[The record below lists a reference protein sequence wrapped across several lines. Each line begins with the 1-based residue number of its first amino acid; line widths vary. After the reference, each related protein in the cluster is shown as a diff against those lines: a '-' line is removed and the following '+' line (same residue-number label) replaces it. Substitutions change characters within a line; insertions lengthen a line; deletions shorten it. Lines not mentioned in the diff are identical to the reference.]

1 MADIQIWNGSSTF
14 AAGQT
19 PFGFYDLDPDFVAD
33 ANKVATF
40 CAQRLGYPLLDVELQ
55 SGSFFA
61 CFEEAVTTY
70 GNEIFQ
76 YKIRENY
83 LTLEGASSTQAL
95 NNTLIEPSLARM
107 IAISQNY
114 GTEAGVG
121 GNVTKY
127 SGSIDVYTG
136 VQSYDL
142 DAWATAEG
150 ITGGIEIRKVF
161 YEAPPA
167 ILRYFDPYA
176 GTGTGIQSLMDAFDF
191 GSYSPG
197 INFLLMPA
205 YYDILKVQAIEFND
219 QIRRSTYSFE
229 LINNQLKLFPV
240 PKTGGKIWF
249 EYYKLDEKSAAAI
262 GGGAGAGSG
271 AGLITNVSEIPYE
284 NPEYSE
290 INSVGRQWIY
300 RYTLALAKELLGYV
314 RGKYQQIPVPGSNT
328 GLNQAD
334 LLTDARTE
342 KTDLLT
348 QLRDVLDQTS
358 RRSQLE
364 RQANEAEFTKSTL
377 QSVPMTIFVG

>member
-1 MADIQIWNGSSTF
+1 MSDVTIWTGTSTF
-14 AAGQT
+14 FPGET
-19 PFGFYDLDPDFVAD
+19 PFGFYDSDTQFQTDAD
-33 ANKVATF
+33 KVASF
-40 CAQRLGYPLLDVELQ
+40 CATRLGYPLMDVELQ
-55 SGSFFA
+55 ARSFYA

-70 GNEIFQ
+70 GNEVFQ
-76 YKIRENY
+76 YKVRENY
-83 LTLEGASSTQAL
+83 LSMEGASSAGSF
-95 NNTLIEPSLARM
+95 NNTLIQPSLDRV
-107 IAISQNY
+107 IQISQNY

-121 GNVTKY
+121 GSIEKY
-127 SGSIDVYTG
+127 SGLLQLTSS
-136 VQSYDL
+136 VQTYDL
-142 DAWATAEG
+142 NAWATQQG
-150 ITGGIEIRKVF
+150 ITGGIEIVKVY

-219 QIRRSTYSFE
+219 QIRRSAYSFE
-229 LINNQLKLFPV
+229 LVGNQLSIFPV
-240 PKTGGKIWF
+240 PRERLAIRIDYFKRSERT
-249 EYYKLDEKSAAAI
+249 AAVS
-262 GGGAGAGSG
+262 GSG
-271 AGLITNVSEIPYE
+271 AGLITNVGEVPYD
-284 NPEYSE
+284 NPSYAG

-300 RYTLALAKELLGYV
+300 RYTLALAKELLGYI

-342 KTDLLT
+342 KVALLT
-348 QLRDVLDQTS
+348 ELRDMLEQTS
-358 RRSQLE
+358 RRNQLE
-364 RQANEAEFTKSTL
+364 RKANESEFVKTTL

>member
-1 MADIQIWNGSSTF
+1 MADIQIWDGTSNF
-14 AAGQT
+14 APGQT

-33 ANKVATF
+33 ANKVAKF
-40 CAQRLGYPLLDVELQ
+40 CGQRLGYPLLDVELQ

-70 GNEIFQ
+70 GNEVFQ

-83 LTLEGASSTQAL
+83 LSLEGASSAVSI
-95 NNTLIEPSLARM
+95 NNSLIEPSLARL
-107 IAISQNY
+107 ITISQNY

-127 SGSIDVYTG
+127 SGSIEVSAN
-136 VQSYDL
+136 VQAYDL
-142 DAWATAEG
+142 NAWATAEG

-219 QIRRSTYSFE
+219 QIRKSTYSFE
-229 LINNQLKLFPV
+229 LINNELKLFPV
-240 PKTGGKIWF
+240 PKTNGAIWF
-249 EYYKLDEKSAAAI
+249 EYFKLDEKSAAAI
-262 GGGAGAGSG
+262 SEG
-271 AGLITNVSEIPYE
+271 AGLITNVAEVPYE
-284 NPEYSE
+284 NPTYLE

-342 KTDLLT
+342 KNDLLT
-348 QLRDVLDQTS
+348 QLREMLDQTS

-364 RQANEAEFTKSTL
+364 RKANEAEFTKTAL